1 MDCQSSR
8 CEGPTLKFCFR
19 CLQDDLREDH
29 PAFFCPEKDFVIH
42 TGHYSS

>member
-1 MDCQSSR
+1 MDCQGSR
-8 CEGPTLKFCFR
+8 CEGPTLKFFSGVW
-19 CLQDDLREDH
+19 QDDLREDH